1 MKSKLLK
8 GRCLLSALPAQ
19 AQARG
24 CGSGMADTG
33 APQVPDLVK
42 ALVDA
47 TK

>member
-8 GRCLLSALPAQ
+8 GLCLWSALPALAH
-19 AQARG
+19 AQG

-33 APQVPDLVK
+33 APRLPDLIK

>member
-8 GRCLLSALPAQ
+8 TLRLLSALPALAH
-19 AQARG
+19 AQG
-24 CGSGMADTG
+24 CGSGMADAG
-33 APQVPDLVK
+33 APRLPDQIN